1 MQVTKNFKLSEL
13 EFSDKIPPELIAHA
27 VELLQ
32 NLQVIRDHFQK
43 PVTIISG
50 YRSPARNEAVGG
62 AKKSQH
68 MEAKAADIKI
78 AGVPTE
84 EVSISALTAVITA
97 LYPAVKFL
105 SAYDRRIA
113 ILEEQQMTLSK
124 KHDKTEHELHTIQRD
139 INKICV
145 TLERIETNIEHLKD
159 KKFES

>member
-13 EFSDKIPPELIAHA
+13 EFSDPVPPDLVANA

-84 EVSISALTAVITA
+84 EIYNRIDKLMAQGKIKTGGLGLYVSSGFVHYDTRG
-97 LYPAVKFL
+97 VK
-105 SAYDRRIA
+105 ARW
-113 ILEEQQMTLSK
+113 QG
-124 KHDKTEHELHTIQRD
+124 
-139 INKICV
+139 
-145 TLERIETNIEHLKD
+145 
-159 KKFES
+159 

>member
-32 NLQVIRDHFQK
+32 NLQIIRDHFQK

-84 EVSISALTAVITA
+84 EVYNRIDKLISQGKIKQGGLGKYIKSGFVH
-97 LYPAVKFL
+97 
-105 SAYDRRIA
+105 YDVRGTKARW
-113 ILEEQQMTLSK
+113 EG
-124 KHDKTEHELHTIQRD
+124 
-139 INKICV
+139 
-145 TLERIETNIEHLKD
+145 
-159 KKFES
+159 

>member
-13 EFSDKIPPELIAHA
+13 EFSDPVPPDLIANA

-50 YRSPARNEAVGG
+50 YRSPARNESVGG

-84 EVSISALTAVITA
+84 EIYS
-97 LYPAVKFL
+97 
-105 SAYDRRIA
+105 R
-113 ILEEQQMTLSK
+113 
-124 KHDKTEHELHTIQRD
+124 
-139 INKICV
+139 INKLMAQGKIKV
-145 TLERIETNIEHLKD
+145 GGLGLYVGSGFVHYDTRGVKARWQG
-159 KKFES
+159 

>member
-13 EFSDKIPPELIAHA
+13 EFSDPVPPELVANA

-43 PVTIISG
+43 PIIIISG

-62 AKKSQH
+62 AKRSQH

-84 EVSISALTAVITA
+84 EIYNRIDKLMAQGKIKTGGLGLYVSSGFVHYDTRG
-97 LYPAVKFL
+97 VK
-105 SAYDRRIA
+105 ARW
-113 ILEEQQMTLSK
+113 QG
-124 KHDKTEHELHTIQRD
+124 
-139 INKICV
+139 
-145 TLERIETNIEHLKD
+145 
-159 KKFES
+159 

>member
-1 MQVTKNFKLSEL
+1 MQVTKNFKLAEL
-13 EFSDKIPPELIAHA
+13 EFSDSVPPDLIANA

-68 MEAKAADIKI
+68 MEAKAADIRI

-84 EVSISALTAVITA
+84 EIYNRIDKLMAQGKIKTGGLGLYVSSNFVHYDTRG
-97 LYPAVKFL
+97 VK
-105 SAYDRRIA
+105 ARW
-113 ILEEQQMTLSK
+113 QG
-124 KHDKTEHELHTIQRD
+124 
-139 INKICV
+139 
-145 TLERIETNIEHLKD
+145 
-159 KKFES
+159 